1 MIRLFNLYFPTRTIV
16 LLGGEIA
23 TICASF
29 ALAIFIRFGA
39 DSSTVFYGGHA
50 FRKIIA
56 VTALALLCSF
66 FMEMYDSPRQ
76 AKPGEM
82 YPRILTLVGILS
94 FLIAGL
100 TYFIP
105 GFVVGRNV
113 FLTGLCILSLAWIL
127 WRWAYGKLIFL
138 PALRE
143 RVYLLGDGERAKR
156 LLESIRTRGELGMDL
171 VGWTGEAS
179 SNEDATRE
187 SFGGVLRKLASQ
199 GSVDRVIVALK
210 DRRSAMPVKELL
222 ELRLNGI
229 HIDDGTALLEKIFGQ
244 VEVDELHPSW
254 LIFGEGFRLTQ
265 PHRFL
270 RPVFSVFLGL
280 ILSILT
286 LPLIPIIVIVIK
298 LSSPG
303 PVLYRQKRVGLRGRV
318 FKCCKFRTM
327 QSNAEAVSGP
337 TWASDDDPRITKV
350 GKFLRRTR
358 LDEIPQL
365 WNVLRGEMEFVGPRP
380 ERPEFVEWLT
390 REIPY
395 YQLRQTVAPGV
406 TGWAQVCYKYGNTIE
421 DAKEKLR
428 YDLFYIKNMSV
439 SLDLWILFQTVKTVL
454 FGEGAL

>member
-1 MIRLFNLYFPTRTIV
+1 LIRLFNVHFPTRTLV
-16 LLGGEIA
+16 LLGGEVA

-29 ALAIFIRFGA
+29 ALAVFVRFWGE
-39 DSSTVFYGGHA
+39 SSAVFNSGHA
-50 FRKIIA
+50 FRKILA
-56 VTALALLCSF
+56 VTALALLCSY
-66 FMEMYDSPRQ
+66 FMEMYDLRRL

-82 YPRILTLVGILS
+82 YPRVLTLVGMLS
-94 FLIAGL
+94 FLLAGL
-100 TYFIP
+100 TYFVP
-105 GFVVGRNV
+105 GFKVGRNV
-113 FLTGLCILSLAWIL
+113 FLTGLCILSIAWIF

-138 PALRE
+138 PVLRE

-156 LLESIRTRGELGMDL
+156 LRECIRTRAELGMDI
-171 VGWTGEAS
+171 VGWSGEAS
-179 SNEDATRE
+179 NGDATRE
-187 SFGGVLRKLASQ
+187 AFGGVLRELAAR

-210 DRRSAMPVKELL
+210 DRRSTMPVNELL
-222 ELRLNGI
+222 DLRLKGI
-229 HIDDGTALLEKIFGQ
+229 RVDDGTALLEKIFGQ

-270 RPVFSVFLGL
+270 RPVVSVSVAL

-303 PVLYRQKRVGLRGRV
+303 PVLYRQSRVGLRGRV
-318 FKCCKFRTM
+318 FKCSKFRTM
-327 QSNAEAVSGP
+327 RRDAEADSGP

-350 GKFLRRTR
+350 GKFLRYTR

-395 YQLRQTVAPGV
+395 YQLRHTVAPGV

-428 YDLFYIKNMSV
+428 YDLFYIKNMSI
-439 SLDLWILFQTVKTVL
+439 SLDLWILFQTIKTVL
-454 FGEGAL
+454 FGKGAL

>member
-1 MIRLFNLYFPTRTIV
+1 VIRLFNLYFPTRTLV
-16 LLGGEIA
+16 LLAGEVA

-29 ALAIFIRFGA
+29 ALAIFVRFWR
-39 DSSTVFYGGHA
+39 DSPAIFNGGHA
-50 FRKIIA
+50 FRKIVA
-56 VTALALLCSF
+56 VTALALLCSY
-66 FMEMYDSPRQ
+66 FMEMYDLRRL

-94 FLIAGL
+94 FLLAAF

-105 GFVVGRNV
+105 GFNVGRNV
-113 FLTGLCILSLAWIL
+113 FLTGLCILSFAWIL

-143 RVYLLGDGERAKR
+143 RVYLLGDGERARR
-156 LLESIRTRGELGMDL
+156 LQESIRTRAELGMDI
-171 VGWTGEAS
+171 VGWSGEAS
-179 SNEDATRE
+179 TRGATRE
-187 SFGGVLRKLASQ
+187 AFGGILRNLAAQ
-199 GSVDRVIVALK
+199 GSVDRIIVALK
-210 DRRSAMPVKELL
+210 DRRSAMPVNELL
-222 ELRLNGI
+222 ELRLSGI
-229 HIDDGTALLEKIFGQ
+229 RIEDGTALLEKIFGQ

-265 PHRFL
+265 PQRFL
-270 RPVFSVFLGL
+270 RPVFSVALAL

-318 FKCCKFRTM
+318 FKCAKFRTM
-327 QSNAEAVSGP
+327 QSDAEADSGP
-337 TWASDDDPRITKV
+337 TWASDDDPRITNV
-350 GKFLRRTR
+350 GKFLRLTR

-380 ERPEFVEWLT
+380 ERPEFVERLT

-395 YQLRQTVAPGV
+395 YQLRHTVAPGI

-428 YDLFYIKNMSV
+428 YDLFYIKNMSP
-439 SLDLWILFQTVKTVL
+439 SLDLWILFQTIKTVL
-454 FGEGAL
+454 LGKGAL